1 MKKIVAIILG
11 ILWIVVFVGTVLGYT
26 VPAVNDLLSSFLVYL
41 LLAAIILSSIWIVI
55 FFISI
60 YHREVG
66 KLVETEDDEFQYD
79 LREAEEDDDN
89 EAFYSDIEKAE
100 FAERRREDYK
110 KKTYAYPD
118 GYEKPEVIEEIEEVK
133 PEKPAPL
140 PRPKKEPEVE
150 IVAASEPEINLD
162 ELKEEEPIEE
172 EPIIEEVPVL
182 EKTPVEAEPEVLPVV
197 SDEPKAL
204 IPLSRKELVN
214 FTLWEGNEVKVSEGW
229 IDYLN
234 NESQKTYFQ
243 DMIRFVSGVYK
254 ANKLC
259 YPAANEILKCLEYTD
274 FDNVRVV
281 ILGKIPFYRKN
292 QCDGLAFSTGRDQAP
307 NQTTK
312 VIINEAVSDVG
323 IKPVTHGSL
332 VSWAKHGVLLMNS
345 VMTAPADKPA
355 SHTDCG
361 WLTFTDGILDKLIKD
376 NRPKVFILW
385 GEHARGYA
393 EKVATNPK
401 HLIIEAPNPS
411 PLSAANGF
419 YGSKPFS
426 KVDEF
431 LVANGYEPIDWEL

>member
-11 ILWIVVFVGTVLGYT
+11 ILWIVAFVGTVLGYT
-26 VPAVNDLLSSFLVYL
+26 VPPIHDFLSSFLVYL
-41 LLAAIILSSIWIVI
+41 LLAAIILSALWIVI

-66 KLVETEDDEFQYD
+66 KLVESEDDEFQYE
-79 LREAEEDDDN
+79 LREAEEEIDDN
-89 EAFYSDIEKAE
+89 DAFYSDIEKAE

-118 GYEKPEVIEEIEEVK
+118 GYEKPEVIEETVEVK
-133 PEKPAPL
+133 TEKPAPL

-150 IVAASEPEINLD
+150 SVAASEPEINLD
-162 ELKEEEPIEE
+162 ELKEEEVIEE
-172 EPIIEEVPVL
+172 PVEEVL
-182 EKTPVEAEPEVLPVV
+182 VEEPEILPVV
-197 SDEPKAL
+197 SDEPKEL
-204 IPLSRKELVN
+204 IPLARKEVVN
-214 FTLWEGNEVKVSEGW
+214 FTLWEGNDVKVSEGW
-229 IDYLN
+229 LDYLN
-234 NESQKTYFQ
+234 NESQKTYYQ
-243 DMIRFVSGVYK
+243 DMIRFVSGVYR

-259 YPAANEILKCLEYTD
+259 YPAASDILKCLEYTD

-292 QCDGLAFSTGRDQAP
+292 QCDGLAFSTSREQAP

-312 VIINEAVSDVG
+312 VIINEAISDVG
-323 IKPVTHGSL
+323 IKPVEHGSL

-376 NRPKVFILW
+376 NRPKAFILW

-393 EKVATNPK
+393 EQVATNPK
-401 HLIIEAPNPS
+401 HLILEAPNPS

-426 KVDEF
+426 KVNEF
-431 LVANGYEPIDWEL
+431 LIANGYEPIDWEL